1 MNQYYV
7 SYSDAL
13 TEEGREV
20 RINIRRHH
28 GRCQSEARTF
38 SHTVVL
44 NVSMSIEFLEFYFV
58 VEWRVLLKI
67 CQAMM
72 YLVGCKRFKIH

>member
-1 MNQYYV
+1 
-7 SYSDAL
+7 
-13 TEEGREV
+13 
-20 RINIRRHH
+20 
-28 GRCQSEARTF
+28 
-38 SHTVVL
+38 
-44 NVSMSIEFLEFYFV
+44 MSIEFLEFYFV